1 MPHMKRFLVLVSLL
15 AVGSPL
21 HAQSAG
27 ERLFMENCVA
37 CHGVTGRGD
46 GPNAHRLN
54 TPPADLT
61 RIAAR
66 RDGVWPMLE
75 VMSIL
80 DGYLKFTNPREEMPV
95 FEGFLDNEMV
105 EFDTGNGVTTMV
117 PAKLVEVASYLETI
131 QDPAPTRYVP

>member
-1 MPHMKRFLVLVSLL
+1 MKRFLVLISLL
-15 AVGSPL
+15 AVGSAL
-21 HAQSAG
+21 EAQSVG
-27 ERLFMENCVA
+27 EQLFKENCVA

-46 GPNAHRLN
+46 GANAAHLK

-80 DGYLKFTNPREEMPV
+80 DGYLKFTNSREDMPV
-95 FEGFLDNEMV
+95 FEGFLDNDMV
-105 EFDTGNGVTTMV
+105 EFDTGNGLTTLV
-117 PAKLVEVASYLETI
+117 PVKLVEVVNYLETI

>member
-1 MPHMKRFLVLVSLL
+1 MKQVLTLVSFLVAGTPL
-15 AVGSPL
+15 A
-21 HAQSAG
+21 AQSVG
-27 ERLFMENCVA
+27 EQLFMDNCVV

-46 GPNAHRLN
+46 GPNAVQLN

-105 EFDTGNGVTTMV
+105 EFDTGNGVTTLV
-117 PAKLVEVASYLETI
+117 PAKLIEVATYLETI